1 MRRII
6 HYILSLTQILLF
18 SVSLILHYLSDKKMG
33 VARYL
38 IFKRSEWEKSF
49 FSSNLIK
56 IYIILALLLF
66 IVLVIFSIVKLKQKL
81 LFAIILNVVLVFL
94 LVNKSIHTLKAGYL
108 FIIAIVLCIY
118 IELIKIVIK

>member
-6 HYILSLTQILLF
+6 QYILFLIQILLL

-33 VARYL
+33 VARFL

-49 FSSNLIK
+49 FSSYLIK
-56 IYIILALLLF
+56 IYIILALLLLV
-66 IVLVIFSIVKLKQKL
+66 VLVIFSIFKLKQKL
-81 LFAIILNVVLVFL
+81 LGTIILNVILIFL

-108 FIIAIVLCIY
+108 FIIAIVLCIF